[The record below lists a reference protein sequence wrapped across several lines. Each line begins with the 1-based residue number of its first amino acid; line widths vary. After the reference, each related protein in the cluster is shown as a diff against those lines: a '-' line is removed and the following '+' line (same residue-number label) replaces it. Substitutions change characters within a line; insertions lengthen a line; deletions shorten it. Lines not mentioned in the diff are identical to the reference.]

1 MIRTFLILS
10 WVPWS
15 CNFERISSTD
25 SFNFWFSC
33 RSILFSFSNFAN
45 LLSKFSNFEIR
56 VCNYIISLTGTRMAV
71 PLLSGIEVFCKNFA
85 FPFELGPV
93 RPPSPGLT
101 FYGGSFSVCIIFLRF
116 LEVIEIDPWN
126 QPKKLKIGGQAPS
139 NLDCAKLARS
149 INPNRI
155 VLHVEGD
162 KVSLAEMIMH
172 FHEKTEFSWNMSFSI
187 TSLYLP

>member
-1 MIRTFLILS
+1 M
-10 WVPWS
+10 
-15 CNFERISSTD
+15 
-25 SFNFWFSC
+25 
-33 RSILFSFSNFAN
+33 
-45 LLSKFSNFEIR
+45 
-56 VCNYIISLTGTRMAV
+56 
-71 PLLSGIEVFCKNFA
+71 
-85 FPFELGPV
+85 
-93 RPPSPGLT
+93 
-101 FYGGSFSVCIIFLRF
+101 FSVFIIFLRF

-162 KVSLAEMIMH
+162 KVSPAEMIMH

-187 TSLYLP
+187 TSPYHP

>member
-1 MIRTFLILS
+1 MKLTRT
-10 WVPWS
+10 
-15 CNFERISSTD
+15 RI
-25 SFNFWFSC
+25 
-33 RSILFSFSNFAN
+33 
-45 LLSKFSNFEIR
+45 
-56 VCNYIISLTGTRMAV
+56 AV
-71 PLLSGIEVFCKNFA
+71 PLLPGIEVFRKNFA

-93 RPPSPGLT
+93 CPPTPGLT
-101 FYGGSFSVCIIFLRF
+101 FYAGSFSVWIIFLRY
-116 LEVIEIDPWN
+116 LEVLEINPWN

-162 KVSLAEMIMH
+162 KVSPAEMIMH

-187 TSLYLP
+187 TSLYLS

>member
-1 MIRTFLILS
+1 M
-10 WVPWS
+10 P
-15 CNFERISSTD
+15 
-25 SFNFWFSC
+25 
-33 RSILFSFSNFAN
+33 
-45 LLSKFSNFEIR
+45 
-56 VCNYIISLTGTRMAV
+56 
-71 PLLSGIEVFCKNFA
+71 GIEVFCRNFA

-93 RPPSPGLT
+93 RPPSPGPT

-116 LEVIEIDPWN
+116 LEVIKLNPQN
-126 QPKKLKIGGQAPS
+126 QSKKLKIGGQASS

-172 FHEKTEFSWNMSFSI
+172 FHEKTKFS
-187 TSLYLP
+187 